1 MALGKITSKLII
13 ERIKMLLR
21 KAYIVEL
28 NIRMLLPFVD
38 CVISTNLGHNC
49 HVKYIY
55 PVVYSCDSF

>member
-1 MALGKITSKLII
+1 
-13 ERIKMLLR
+13 MLLR

-28 NIRMLLPFVD
+28 NIRMLLPFVG
-38 CVISTNLGHNC
+38 CVTSTNLGYNC